1 MATRILGPDGR
12 PIRTDD
18 LGHEV
23 ATVSITGVRR
33 PWHNSIAAG
42 LTPQRLAHLLRDA
55 DQGDDET
62 MLTLAEEMEE
72 REPHYAS
79 VLGTRKSAV
88 SGLQY
93 TVEASADDSKA
104 VELADAVRT
113 HIVGAPEFRGLL
125 DDLLDALGKGRSAVE
140 IMWDTSRLP
149 WRPRGR
155 WIDGDYVGAY
165 QYRDPRH
172 FQWDRE
178 TGSRLRLRDLSA
190 PVDGLTLPAHKFIVH
205 IARLK
210 SGLPSRNG
218 LARLVA
224 LSHMAKTYT
233 LEDWLAFA
241 EVYGIPM
248 RLGRYGP
255 TAKDEDIKKLISAVM
270 NLGSDAAAVLPEG
283 LKIEFETAVQGAGG
297 TDLFLTL
304 AEWLDKQVS
313 KAILGQTASAD
324 ETPGKLGGPGEKEEV
339 RQDRVRSDAGQLAA
353 TLNLW
358 LVEPF
363 ICLNW
368 GPQESGYPRIVPYIP
383 KRENLEL
390 LIQAVKEFVPLGWRV
405 EQSILRDKF
414 GLPDPDP
421 QAEVLGAPATAPVPA
436 LNRALNRAQGQP
448 AGAGGD
454 LIDEMV
460 ADLTE
465 DWEPLMAPIL
475 DPVQK
480 LVTEVESFEEF
491 LARLPEL
498 LQTMSADALVERL
511 AQGTFMARGVGD
523 GGQ

>member
-1 MATRILGPDGR
+1 MAASRILGPDGT
-12 PIRTDD
+12 PIRRAD
-18 LGHEV
+18 LDREV

-33 PWHNSIAAG
+33 PWHDAIAVG
-42 LTPQRLAHLLRDA
+42 LTPERLARLLRDA
-55 DQGDDET
+55 DQGDDEA

-93 TVEASADDSKA
+93 TVEASADDAKA

-140 IMWDTSRLP
+140 IMWDTSRMP

-155 WIDGDYVGAY
+155 WVGGDYVGAY

-190 PVDGLTLPAHKFIVH
+190 PVDGLTLPAYKFIVH
-205 IARLK
+205 VARLK

-224 LSHMAKTYT
+224 LSYMAKTYT

-255 TAKDEDIKKLISAVM
+255 TAKDEDVKKLISAVM

-283 LKIEFETAVQGAGG
+283 LLIEFQAAVQGAGG
-297 TDLFLTL
+297 TDLFVTL

-313 KAILGQTASAD
+313 KAVLGQTASAD
-324 ETPGKLGGPGEKEEV
+324 ETPGKLGGSSEKEEV
-339 RQDRVRSDAGQLAA
+339 RQDRVRSDAEQLAA
-353 TLNLW
+353 TVNLW

-363 ICLNW
+363 INLNF
-368 GPQESGYPRIVPYIP
+368 GPQDAYPRIAPYIP

-405 EQSILRDKF
+405 EQSVLRGKF

-421 QAEVLGAPATAPVPA
+421 KAEVLGPAATATAPA
-436 LNRALNRAQGQP
+436 LNRALNRAQGRP
-448 AGAGGD
+448 AGGD
-454 LIDEMV
+454 IIDEIT
-460 ADLTE
+460 ADLAG
-465 DWEPLMAPIL
+465 DWEPVMAPIL
-475 DPVQK
+475 DPVQQ
-480 LVTEVESFEEF
+480 LADNAGSFEEF
-491 LARLPEL
+491 LSRLPEL
-498 LQTMSADALVERL
+498 LQAMDPSELVERL
-511 AQGTFMARGVGD
+511 ARGTFRARGVGD
-523 GGQ
+523 GGL